1 MIILARPFIRRAVEV
16 DLTKQHVSRIRSLAW
31 VSSQH
36 LECGVDETKEE
47 VREALDLVITGEIV
61 FF

>member
-1 MIILARPFIRRAVEV
+1 MEV

>member
-1 MIILARPFIRRAVEV
+1 MEV
-16 DLTKQHVSRIRSLAW
+16 DLTKQHVFRIRSLAW